1 MSSDGVVR
9 PWMVFENNEDVG
21 AQDAHMEFQRFDR
34 DGRFL
39 ERVVTDLEPY
49 RLNEVSSC
57 LPNDYRNG
65 MLTFLQKSYIA
76 RLVRYDISTGE
87 ARCLPCDGAV
97 LAGDVSVTYRFQY
110 NEPGGVFFYDWY
122 ENGEKTASLELE
134 EDLDLLTLGI
144 GKRRISDGAGRARPR
159 GPAGW

>member
-65 MLTFLQKSYIA
+65 
-76 RLVRYDISTGE
+76 
-87 ARCLPCDGAV
+87 C
-97 LAGDVSVTYRFQY
+97 
-110 NEPGGVFFYDWY
+110 
-122 ENGEKTASLELE
+122 
-134 EDLDLLTLGI
+134 
-144 GKRRISDGAGRARPR
+144 
-159 GPAGW
+159 